1 METTSQ
7 SSTIEMKGVPD
18 RVRQH
23 ILLCVDRILLSNSEN
38 VNVKNW
44 IFRLSVFPVSLTLLS
59 RSLTTVWGSVPA
71 NIHGQGSS
79 SRWRHEGLDF
89 KSCPGDT
96 STFLIVAMKYDALYT
111 FNDLRYFNISSSC
124 KCGVRA
130 LYTRMPL
137 TWVQNIIMILL

>member
-79 SRWRHEGLDF
+79 SR
-89 KSCPGDT
+89 
-96 STFLIVAMKYDALYT
+96 
-111 FNDLRYFNISSSC
+111 
-124 KCGVRA
+124 
-130 LYTRMPL
+130 
-137 TWVQNIIMILL
+137 